1 MYKCKHWYTLYNS
14 NIPEFVKKYYNYIG
28 RKDILL
34 QFLSSVTSI
43 NGKFQQYW
51 INKGMKKEYTKPK
64 SDVRKERSSSR
75 TGSSPARATYGRKS
89 EASGST
95 YAKPATRGHTSGN
108 RSESASEET
117 SEKRRYGRSQSRN
130 SSSLSDEKRTFRGD
144 TERRSRSSER
154 GVSRDH
160 GFSRDTR
167 RDSVN
172 SDYDR
177 KRSHDRYE
185 RKTDDRA
192 LPRHEYK
199 KYDRDFKDRFDKR
212 SHHDEPD
219 IDITDLSADTDEQEL
234 DTTKT
239 NDNPSGSQN
248 CVYGIHAVEELL
260 KTRLTAIDHIYIA
273 KERKST
279 ELFELMKLCR
289 KERLAYNLIPEMRID
304 QICQS
309 SKHQGVAALCSVKE
323 YISPEALKEQVLDKS
338 DALILLPASVEDP
351 GNLGA
356 MIRSAVAFNVDAMIL
371 ERKNTS
377 PLNASV
383 AKSAAGMVEHMSI
396 ARPKNIEAL
405 IEEFKAHN
413 FAIIGADAA
422 KGVSPDKLDLKG
434 PVVLVLGGEHRGIPP
449 YLDKACTAFVSIPI
463 TSTAQSLNVSAATA
477 VLLYECARQRA
488 GGSGE

>member
-1 MYKCKHWYTLYNS
+1 
-14 NIPEFVKKYYNYIG
+14 
-28 RKDILL
+28 
-34 QFLSSVTSI
+34 
-43 NGKFQQYW
+43 
-51 INKGMKKEYTKPK
+51 MKKDYQK
-64 SDVRKERSSSR
+64 SNSDHHKERSSTR
-75 TGSSPARATYGRKS
+75 TGSGSSRASYGRKS
-89 EASGST
+89 EHDTSSYSKSESRGRSSGYRSE
-95 YAKPATRGHTSGN
+95 YNGNENSDIN
-108 RSESASEET
+108 RS
-117 SEKRRYGRSQSRN
+117 GRTYSRN
-130 SSSLSDEKRTFRGD
+130 HSSYSDDKKTFRGD
-144 TERRSRSSER
+144 TERRGSSER
-154 GVSRDH
+154 GSSRDF

-167 RDSVN
+167 RVSFAADH
-172 SDYDR
+172 DH

-185 RKTDDRA
+185 RKTDERGSV
-192 LPRHEYK
+192 RHEYK
-199 KYDRDFKDRFDKR
+199 KNDRDYKDRFDKR
-212 SHHDEPD
+212 SRYGEPETD
-219 IDITDLSADTDEQEL
+219 ILDVSTDTDETMPDSAE
-234 DTTKT
+234 KRE
-239 NDNPSGSQN
+239 NSSGSQN

-260 KTRLTAIDHIYIA
+260 KTRLTAIDHIYFA

-323 YISPEALKEQVLDKS
+323 YISPETLKEQVLDKS

-396 ARPKNIEAL
+396 ARPKNIESL
-405 IEEFKAHN
+405 IEEFKKHN

-422 KGVSPDKLDLKG
+422 KGVGPDKLDLTG

-449 YLDKACTAFVSIPI
+449 YLEKACTAFVSIPI
-463 TSTAQSLNVSAATA
+463 ASEVQSLNVSAATA

-488 GGSGE
+488 GGSNE

>member
-1 MYKCKHWYTLYNS
+1 
-14 NIPEFVKKYYNYIG
+14 
-28 RKDILL
+28 
-34 QFLSSVTSI
+34 
-43 NGKFQQYW
+43 
-51 INKGMKKEYTKPK
+51 MKKEYTKPK

-75 TGSSPARATYGRKS
+75 TGSGPARTTFGRKS
-89 EASGST
+89 EYSGSAN
-95 YAKPATRGHTSGN
+95 AKSETRGRPSGY
-108 RSESASEET
+108 RSEYTSDDTTDKKRTARSHSRDSGSFSEE
-117 SEKRRYGRSQSRN
+117 K
-130 SSSLSDEKRTFRGD
+130 KAFRGD
-144 TERRSRSSER
+144 TERRSRNSER
-154 GVSRDH
+154 GVSRDF
-160 GFSRDTR
+160 GPSRDTK
-167 RDSVN
+167 RDSFN
-172 SDYDR
+172 ADYDR

-185 RKTDDRA
+185 RKTDDRSS
-192 LPRHEYK
+192 PHHEFKKHDHDYK
-199 KYDRDFKDRFDKR
+199 ERFDSR
-212 SHHDEPD
+212 SRHDEPD
-219 IDITDLSADTDEQEL
+219 TGTLSMSTNTEEQERNISEKN
-234 DTTKT
+234 DTT
-239 NDNPSGSQN
+239 SSSQN

-260 KTRLTAIDHIYIA
+260 KNRLTAIDHIYFA

-279 ELFELMKLCR
+279 ELFELMKQCR

-323 YISPEALKEQVLDKS
+323 YISPEALKELVLDKS

-405 IEEFKAHN
+405 IEEFKEHK

-422 KGVSPDKLDLKG
+422 KGVSPDKLDLTG

-463 TSTAQSLNVSAATA
+463 ASTAQSLNVSAATA

-488 GGSGE
+488 GVGEVTKH

>member
-1 MYKCKHWYTLYNS
+1 
-14 NIPEFVKKYYNYIG
+14 
-28 RKDILL
+28 
-34 QFLSSVTSI
+34 
-43 NGKFQQYW
+43 
-51 INKGMKKEYTKPK
+51 MKKDYTRQQ
-64 SDVRKERSSSR
+64 SDFRKEGSSSR
-75 TGSSPARATYGRKS
+75 SGSSSTRTNYSRKS
-89 EASGST
+89 EYSGST
-95 YAKPATRGHTSGN
+95 YGKSEPRGRTSGY
-108 RSESASEET
+108 RSGYAGDET
-117 SEKRRYGRSQSRN
+117 SEKKRFGRSPSRN
-130 SSSLSDEKRTFRGD
+130 SSSISDEKKTFRSD
-144 TERRSRSSER
+144 SEKRTRISER

-160 GFSRDTR
+160 GFSRDTG
-167 RDSVN
+167 RDGIKA
-172 SDYDR
+172 DYDR
-177 KRSHDRYE
+177 KRSSDRYE

-192 LPRHEYK
+192 SPRHEYK
-199 KYDRDFKDRFDKR
+199 KHDRDFKERFDKR
-212 SHHDEPD
+212 RHHDEPD
-219 IDITDLSADTDEQEL
+219 TDILDISVDSDEPEL
-234 DTTKT
+234 DTTDRNENT
-239 NDNPSGSQN
+239 NDSPN

-260 KTRLTAIDHIYIA
+260 KTRLTAIDHIYFA

-323 YISPEALKEQVLDKS
+323 YISPEALKEKVLDKN

-383 AKSAAGMVEHMSI
+383 AKSAVGMIEHMSI

-405 IEEFKAHN
+405 IGEFKEHN

-449 YLDKACTAFVSIPI
+449 YLEKACTAFVSIPI
-463 TSTAQSLNVSAATA
+463 ASAAQSLNVSAATA

-488 GGSGE
+488 EGSDK

>member
-1 MYKCKHWYTLYNS
+1 
-14 NIPEFVKKYYNYIG
+14 
-28 RKDILL
+28 
-34 QFLSSVTSI
+34 
-43 NGKFQQYW
+43 
-51 INKGMKKEYTKPK
+51 MKKEYTKPK
-64 SDVRKERSSSR
+64 SDDRKERSSPR
-75 TGSSPARATYGRKS
+75 T
-89 EASGST
+89 ASGST
-95 YAKPATRGHTSGN
+95 RSSYGRKPEHGNSSYSKSESRGRTSGY
-108 RSESASEET
+108 RSENSDDT
-117 SEKRRYGRSQSRN
+117 SDKKRSGPAYQRN
-130 SSSLSDEKRTFRGD
+130 SGSFSDEKRAFRGD
-144 TERRSRSSER
+144 TERRSRSSDR
-154 GVSRDH
+154 GASRDN
-160 GFSRDTR
+160 GFSWDTR
-167 RDSVN
+167 RDSF
-172 SDYDR
+172 SADHDR
-177 KRSHDRYE
+177 KRSYDRYE
-185 RKTDDRA
+185 RKTDDHTP
-192 LPRHEYK
+192 PRRDYK
-199 KYDRDFKDRFDKR
+199 KHDRDFKERFDKR

-219 IDITDLSADTDEQEL
+219 TGILDMSIDTDNQDINISEKS
-234 DTTKT
+234 DTT
-239 NDNPSGSQN
+239 NGSQN

-260 KTRLTAIDHIYIA
+260 KTRLTAIDHIYFA

-405 IEEFKAHN
+405 IEEFKEHN

-449 YLDKACTAFVSIPI
+449 YLEKACTAFVSIPI
-463 TSTAQSLNVSAATA
+463 ASTVQSLNVSAATA

-488 GGSGE
+488 E

>member
-1 MYKCKHWYTLYNS
+1 
-14 NIPEFVKKYYNYIG
+14 
-28 RKDILL
+28 
-34 QFLSSVTSI
+34 
-43 NGKFQQYW
+43 
-51 INKGMKKEYTKPK
+51 MKKDYSK
-64 SDVRKERSSSR
+64 SNSDHHKERQSSR
-75 TGSSPARATYGRKS
+75 TVSGSSRASYGRKPEHSSPSYSKS
-89 EASGST
+89 ES
-95 YAKPATRGHTSGN
+95 RGRTSGY
-108 RSESASEET
+108 RSEYSGNDSFDKKKNE
-117 SEKRRYGRSQSRN
+117 RSHSRN
-130 SSSLSDEKRTFRGD
+130 NLSFSDDKRTFRGD
-144 TERRSRSSER
+144 TERRSRSSEH
-154 GVSRDH
+154 GSSRDF

-167 RDSVN
+167 RESFNADH
-172 SDYDR
+172 DR

-185 RKTDDRA
+185 RKTGEHVSV
-192 LPRHEYK
+192 RHEYK
-199 KYDRDFKDRFDKR
+199 KHDRDYKERFDKR
-212 SHHDEPD
+212 SHYDEPD
-219 IDITDLSADTDEQEL
+219 TDILDMSTDADEPKIDIAEKNGNT
-234 DTTKT
+234 
-239 NDNPSGSQN
+239 SGSQN

-260 KTRLTAIDHIYIA
+260 KTRLTAIDHIYFA

-279 ELFELMKLCR
+279 ELFELMKQCR

-396 ARPKNIEAL
+396 ARPKNIESL
-405 IEEFKAHN
+405 IEEFKVHN

-449 YLDKACTAFVSIPI
+449 YLEKACTAFVSIPI
-463 TSTAQSLNVSAATA
+463 VSTAQSLNVSAATA

-488 GGSGE
+488 GG